1 MAGIEAPR
9 SLARVGMATF
19 TTVRSSTVMIV
30 PRMTTPASTRISRL
44 SPSLCPSPG
53 PAVTALV
60 VSVAVIAAS

>member
-1 MAGIEAPR
+1 
-9 SLARVGMATF
+9 MATF

-44 SPSLCPSPG
+44 SPSAR
-53 PAVTALV
+53 PAAAVASIV

>member
-44 SPSLCPSPG
+44 SPSPR
-53 PAVTALV
+53 AATAASVV